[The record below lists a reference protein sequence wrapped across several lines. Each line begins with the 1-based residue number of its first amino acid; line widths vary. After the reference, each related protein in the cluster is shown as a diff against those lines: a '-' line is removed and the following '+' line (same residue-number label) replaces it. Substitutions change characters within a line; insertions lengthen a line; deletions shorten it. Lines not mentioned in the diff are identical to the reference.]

1 MGKGSSGIKKQKK
14 SKMGGEDQ
22 NYGKVGRPK
31 KKKENNEAT
40 QEVDKRQWFNVYRA
54 LQMLTL
60 ICEKGSLALRY
71 KTGQKSNTMEEST
84 KTKKS
89 EETRKLK
96 QKLKDL
102 KKHCNYEERKLYL
115 LIDNN
120 TENVQIELPNADN
133 DGIIEDMDKIYKYL
147 DKEFQVSFLLILQQ
161 YLEQQEQDSLIL
173 AREIVQKMMEQKE
186 QHKMLLNLALIKTN
200 IEEDLEYVLQLANT
214 TTGVQSQ
221 YEVNEKWISEEN
233 KIVEWLVAFI
243 DKIIAIFKTDR
254 Q

>member
-14 SKMGGEDQ
+14 NKIGDDQ

-31 KKKENNEAT
+31 KKKENNETT
-40 QEVDKRQWFNVYRA
+40 QEIDKRQWFNVPRA

-102 KKHCNYEERKLYL
+102 KKHCNYEEKKLYL

-120 TENVQIELPNADN
+120 TENVQIELENADN

-147 DKEFQVSFLLILQQ
+147 DKEFQVSFILILQQ
-161 YLEQQEQDSLIL
+161 YLEQQNKDIQIL
-173 AREIVQKMMEQKE
+173 ARGIVQKMMEQKE

-200 IEEDLEYVLQLANT
+200 IEDDLEYVLQLANT
-214 TTGVQSQ
+214 SSGLQLQ
-221 YEVNEKWISEEN
+221 YEVNEKWVNEED
-233 KIVEWLVAFI
+233 KMVQWLIGFVE
-243 DKIIAIFKTDR
+243 KIIGIFKAER